1 MLLNPMTIS
10 QRILLG
16 SGNFNDQGFTVK
28 IVINAAIVFDI
39 TSAGDVKYGLV
50 INSPRTI
57 DAKQE

>member
-1 MLLNPMTIS
+1 MTIS
-10 QRILLG
+10 QRILLV
-16 SGNFNDQGFTVK
+16 SGNFKVQGFTVN
-28 IVINAAIVFDI
+28 IVIIAAIVFDI